1 MSKNNGNLNNRI
13 QYPNGG
19 TESILPADFDEE
31 AYLNNWKAP
40 LTRHDQSLRHNGT
53 TTAGLPYSS
62 KDVMYVVDEE
72 EAIDFIHTDGSPVK
86 LGTAIGIDVDV
97 ESGVELQLFTDI
109 QFRD

>member
-1 MSKNNGNLNNRI
+1 MSKNNGDLNSRMPPDHFPI
-13 QYPNGG
+13 GG
-19 TESILPADFDEE
+19 TESILPADFD
-31 AYLNNWKAP
+31 WKAP
-40 LTRHDQSLRHNGT
+40 PLKRKSNNGT

-97 ESGVELQLFTDI
+97 QSGVELQLFTDI

>member
-1 MSKNNGNLNNRI
+1 MSKNNGNLNSRI

-31 AYLNNWKAP
+31 AYRSNWKAP
-40 LTRHDQSLRHNGT
+40 LKRNGT

-62 KDVMYVVDEE
+62 KDVMYVLDEE